1 MSKQVSPSG
10 GLRPVPRNL
19 HYETRD
25 VCDCLDAFLFSIS
38 TCVFSGFSFV
48 SKIFN
53 NGRIVHLY
61 QKLQKKIKFSPRGY
75 KGASI

>member
-1 MSKQVSPSG
+1 MKIGHPSCQRREESAGKQMSKAG
-10 GLRPVPRNL
+10 
-19 HYETRD
+19 
-25 VCDCLDAFLFSIS
+25 
-38 TCVFSGFSFV
+38 VFSSFSFV

-61 QKLQKKIKFSPRGY
+61 QKLQKKIKRSPRGY